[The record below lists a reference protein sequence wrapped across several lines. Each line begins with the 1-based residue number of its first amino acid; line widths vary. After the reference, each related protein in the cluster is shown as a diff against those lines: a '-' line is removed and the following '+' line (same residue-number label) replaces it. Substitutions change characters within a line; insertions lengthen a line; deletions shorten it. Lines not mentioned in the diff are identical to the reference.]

1 MVREAWGQRTPH
13 SFIFL
18 PFCLSI
24 PESWVQPSTD
34 EHLAC
39 HDRTPSLQSGMVS
52 QGLVKGASQRRQRM
66 LGAQKGW
73 TICGLTVLRVGED
86 AAGGQDSGEDMIGD
100 NSQAKCCLSVKMCS
114 CVWVS
119 SSETEWDPIFFFY
132 SVCHMWGLCRG
143 ALQSEEPS

>member
-1 MVREAWGQRTPH
+1 MRTIWSWERDEDMLDKVFVKSYTVESL
-13 SFIFL
+13 SFF
-18 PFCLSI
+18 
-24 PESWVQPSTD
+24 
-34 EHLAC
+34 AG

>member
-1 MVREAWGQRTPH
+1 MGTIWGWEGDGDTLDKVFVKSYIVESLS
-13 SFIFL
+13 SF
-18 PFCLSI
+18 
-24 PESWVQPSTD
+24 
-34 EHLAC
+34 AGY
-39 HDRTPSLQSGMVS
+39 DRTPSLQSGMMS
-52 QGLVKGASQRRQRM
+52 QGLCGASQRRQRM

-73 TICGLTVLRVGED
+73 TMCGLIVLGVGED
-86 AAGGQDSGEDMIGD
+86 AAGSQDSGEDMIRD

-132 SVCHMWGLCRG
+132 SMCHMWGLCTG